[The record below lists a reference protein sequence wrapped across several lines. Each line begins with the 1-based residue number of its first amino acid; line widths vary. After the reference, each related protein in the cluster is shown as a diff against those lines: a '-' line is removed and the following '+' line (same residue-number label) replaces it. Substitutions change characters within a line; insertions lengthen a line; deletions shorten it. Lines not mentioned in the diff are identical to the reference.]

1 MGRLSIDHLNCKREQ
16 LHSTAGGRN
25 YAKTDRMIS
34 AQTER
39 AWAEAAAEYVP
50 TVEEQIAD
58 IFDDFRSFVRNLQPV
73 ALLAELGADEYIP
86 F

>member
-1 MGRLSIDHLNCKREQ
+1 MPAISIEMLNRRRDLKPA
-16 LHSTAGGRN
+16 SGGKN
-25 YAKTDRMIS
+25 YARTDRIVS
-34 AQTER
+34 VATER

-50 TVEEQIAD
+50 TVEEQIAVV
-58 IFDDFRSFVRNLQPV
+58 FDDFRSFVRNLPPV